1 MKKIHFERLTP
12 DDSIDISSYEEA
24 LDFSLSNKM
33 TNIALSGPYGAGKS
47 SVIEA
52 YRKRNQKKNIC
63 IFLYHTSMG
72 LKV

>member
-12 DDSIDISSYEEA
+12 DDSIGISSYEEA

-33 TNIALSGPYGAGKS
+33 TNIALFGPYGAGKS

-52 YRKRNQKKNIC
+52 YKKKKPGKK
-63 IFLYHTSMG
+63 YMHTG
-72 LKV
+72 QLG